1 MEKEPLKTLLQSCAL
16 LLSFLKGPLLS
27 EEAVRHC
34 SETVCVRV
42 CFGFLETAP
51 PRCEAETQAA
61 GAADAHRLFTSR
73 GDREGEN
80 KRETIAEKSQE
91 RWIAPRNSARHM
103 SLVPPL

>member
-1 MEKEPLKTLLQSCAL
+1 MRAVVVILKRPPPVRGGCPTLL
-16 LLSFLKGPLLS
+16 
-27 EEAVRHC
+27 RDR
-34 SETVCVRV
+34 VCVRV